1 MKNIS
6 RIVLFT
12 TICLSAVSA
21 FSQIVIGEANFSA
34 ETLGNNYILPDNKL
48 LMLNVTRND
57 VNISA
62 KFEIYDSQ
70 LNLISNSE
78 IGIRE
83 VGPQILGQLSADS
96 SKFFFIKFPFNLSK
110 IEVVTVEL
118 KDHSKETV
126 FYKRN
131 ENFKIPTEFGAKPA
145 IIVNDRLYV
154 PGVLKSNSISS
165 LWQIDLNSESSIF
178 EEIPGLK
185 KDETYNTFDTWE
197 NNSPMACYAIK
208 NKKEKSKTFH
218 FLDLQQ
224 GGPMKDMHFTAPA
237 DYEGFTTSMKIYKTG
252 KSEYVATGSCG
263 PTYSNAI
270 FFVPI
275 QNHQASE
282 MRRLYLCDIPKF
294 ESAVKYIPIEKNE
307 KNFPGTMKE
316 YKTIASPSAML
327 KTKDGYFLGYRML
340 QVISQTSGI
349 YFTHDQLLKV
359 DSDFELLD
367 AQFIQYQKGDAINL
381 KCVEYSYK
389 KDGSVT
395 YSICDSQS
403 AYVYSYK
410 NKELSQPKI
419 LDFAALETKQNIL
432 ARFSMMHWHEDN
444 FLIFKENRD
453 KSKLYSVEFE

>member
-12 TICLSAVSA
+12 TICLSAVSS

-78 IGIRE
+78 IGIGE

-96 SKFFFIKFPFNLSK
+96 SKFFFIKFPFNLTK

-118 KDHSKETV
+118 KDYSKETV

-154 PGVLKSNSISS
+154 PGVLKSNSIAS

-208 NKKEKSKTFH
+208 NKKEKST
-218 FLDLQQ
+218 L
-224 GGPMKDMHFTAPA
+224 
-237 DYEGFTTSMKIYKTG
+237 
-252 KSEYVATGSCG
+252 
-263 PTYSNAI
+263 
-270 FFVPI
+270 
-275 QNHQASE
+275 
-282 MRRLYLCDIPKF
+282 RR
-294 ESAVKYIPIEKNE
+294 EKNN
-307 KNFPGTMKE
+307 KKQ
-316 YKTIASPSAML
+316 KRSS
-327 KTKDGYFLGYRML
+327 
-340 QVISQTSGI
+340 ISS
-349 YFTHDQLLKV
+349 
-359 DSDFELLD
+359 
-367 AQFIQYQKGDAINL
+367 
-381 KCVEYSYK
+381 
-389 KDGSVT
+389 
-395 YSICDSQS
+395 
-403 AYVYSYK
+403 
-410 NKELSQPKI
+410 
-419 LDFAALETKQNIL
+419 
-432 ARFSMMHWHEDN
+432 
-444 FLIFKENRD
+444 
-453 KSKLYSVEFE
+453 

>member
-6 RIVLFT
+6 RIFLFT

-21 FSQIVIGEANFSA
+21 FCQTVIGEANFSA

-62 KFEIYDSQ
+62 KFEIYDSS

-78 IGIRE
+78 IGIGE

-154 PGVLKSNSISS
+154 PGVLKSNSIAS

-178 EEIPGLK
+178 EEIPGVK
-185 KDETYNTFDTWE
+185 KDETYYTFSTWE

-208 NKKEKSKTFH
+208 NKKEKSRTFH

-237 DYEGFTTSMKIYKTG
+237 DYEEFTTSMKIYKTG
-252 KSEYVATGSCG
+252 KNEFLATGSCG
-263 PTYSNAI
+263 PTYSNAL
-270 FFVPI
+270 FFMPI

-359 DSDFELLD
+359 DSDFELVD

>member
-1 MKNIS
+1 
-6 RIVLFT
+6 
-12 TICLSAVSA
+12 
-21 FSQIVIGEANFSA
+21 
-34 ETLGNNYILPDNKL
+34 
-48 LMLNVTRND
+48 
-57 VNISA
+57 
-62 KFEIYDSQ
+62 
-70 LNLISNSE
+70 
-78 IGIRE
+78 
-83 VGPQILGQLSADS
+83 
-96 SKFFFIKFPFNLSK
+96 
-110 IEVVTVEL
+110 
-118 KDHSKETV
+118 
-126 FYKRN
+126 
-131 ENFKIPTEFGAKPA
+131 
-145 IIVNDRLYV
+145 VNDRLYV
-154 PGVLKSNSISS
+154 PGVKLKPQGIVS
-165 LWQIDLNSESSIF
+165 LWQIDLNSEESIIEVVPDLEKNELF
-178 EEIPGLK
+178 
-185 KDETYNTFDTWE
+185 NTFSTWE

-237 DYEGFTTSMKIYKTG
+237 DYEEFTTSMKIYKTG
-252 KSEYVATGSCG
+252 KNEFLATGSCG
-263 PTYSNAI
+263 PTYSNAL
-270 FFVPI
+270 FFLPI

-359 DSDFELLD
+359 DSDFELVD